1 MALWLF
7 ISPRPKLVTTR
18 GFCTP
23 LPPRML
29 FAASWLILFLL
40 LECALPRAVG
50 VCVCASATFLNVIIQ
65 ATSSPAKT
73 QCSRKRTETCM
84 SDAMLKRFPYFLFEL
99 LQVSLNF
106 TQGDIWIGRY
116 PFTIRLVK
124 GLMMDGL
131 CARVSHLPIGVEEV
145 KSYSMSSRHLPAAPR
160 SFSHSFS
167 SSRVDVFDSSGPATV
182 SASSRTGDFDGHRP
196 LSRSYILSTPTTAP
210 IQNGILLSTNLH
222 SASCSNKPNV
232 RLPLW
237 VILCANTAAN
247 SLEGRLNP
255 AGYESRSLTSSMT
268 QKCMVPQAL
277 NVD

>member
-131 CARVSHLPIGVEEV
+131 CARVSHLPIGVEEFRARHRQCV
-145 KSYSMSSRHLPAAPR
+145 KSNRRFRWTSTALALLY
-160 SFSHSFS
+160 
-167 SSRVDVFDSSGPATV
+167 TV
-182 SASSRTGDFDGHRP
+182 NSNDG
-196 LSRSYILSTPTTAP
+196 
-210 IQNGILLSTNLH
+210 TN
-222 SASCSNKPNV
+222 SK
-232 RLPLW
+232 W
-237 VILCANTAAN
+237 NTAIYKFAF
-247 SLEGRLNP
+247 SFLLEQAQRK
-255 AGYESRSLTSSMT
+255 TSFMGHT
-268 QKCMVPQAL
+268 VR
-277 NVD
+277 